1 MGKKNLLSLGLLL
14 LALVVIGGGIY
25 YFYTQREEDI
35 IEEAP
40 EDTDTVVEEEKPYD
54 NLNLE
59 YDYLGE
65 NTWQYAVTGT
75 LPNPC
80 YEVETE
86 AIVAESMPEQVTIR
100 TIVTPPGEDQICA
113 QVVQEVYEEGEFQA
127 SEEATIIFERQ

>member
-40 EDTDTVVEEEKPYD
+40 EDIDTVVEEERSYD

-65 NTWQYAVTGT
+65 NTWTYIVTGT

-86 AIVAESMPEQVTIR
+86 AIVAESFPEQVTIR
-100 TIVTPPGEDQICA
+100 AVVTPPGEDEICA
-113 QVVQEVYEEGEFQA
+113 QVIQEVHTGGEFQA